1 MVNRSLLVA
10 CVISGLALVVGVF
23 SLHEPRPALEPAAS
37 AVHSQAIPAPAV
49 VPPSRASGGTSV
61 PASTKSSEQE
71 RLEQRRWHYEMVDSL
86 LIGNEIERARQ
97 YLDEG
102 AARYGEDSAAEWRDL
117 DSGYRLIADC
127 LEQPNDAKHRVRARA
142 FVGVTEA
149 PGLVPKIQAACGK

>member
-1 MVNRSLLVA
+1 MNRSLLA
-10 CVISGLALVVGVF
+10 LCVVSGLALAIGVF
-23 SLHEPRPALEPAAS
+23 SLHEPRPALQLTPNTARPPLKPVSSSIRPSVAAS
-37 AVHSQAIPAPAV
+37 S
-49 VPPSRASGGTSV
+49 STSV
-61 PASTKSSEQE
+61 KSSEQE

-127 LEQPNDAKHRVRARA
+127 LEQPDNAKHRVRARA

-149 PGLVPKIQAACGK
+149 RGLVPKIQAACGK